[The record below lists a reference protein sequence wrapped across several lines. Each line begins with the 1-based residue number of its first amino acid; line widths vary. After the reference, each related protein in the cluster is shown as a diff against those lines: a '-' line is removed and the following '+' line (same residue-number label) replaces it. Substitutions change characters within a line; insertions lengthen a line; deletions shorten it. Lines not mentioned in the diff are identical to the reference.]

1 MTQPAAPLSSSGS
14 ARTSS
19 EVRLQAVSST
29 LDTLLPG
36 TRCIVGAP
44 EGLSPVVL
52 RLLEMGLT
60 PGTEVVITRRALG
73 ADPIEVQL
81 RGTRICLRRADAAR
95 FPVRLVSPAQDQR

>member
-1 MTQPAAPLSSSGS
+1 
-14 ARTSS
+14 
-19 EVRLQAVSST
+19 
-29 LDTLLPG
+29 
-36 TRCIVGAP
+36 
-44 EGLSPVVL
+44 
-52 RLLEMGLT
+52 MGLT